1 MECKLKKISE
11 VADLEAQINNSN
23 IDKFNKNQLE
33 MYVHFVLY
41 GVKIIPYVKEKFP
54 KEYEMYEL
62 YEVLGEYF
70 TQTAKNL
77 KALSVEEE

>member
-1 MECKLKKISE
+1 M
-11 VADLEAQINNSN
+11 EAQINNSN

-33 MYVHFVLY
+33 MYIHFVLY
-41 GVKIIPYVKEKFP
+41 GVKITYVKEKFP
-54 KEYEMYEL
+54 KEYEVHEL

>member
-1 MECKLKKISE
+1 MEALE
-11 VADLEAQINNSN
+11 VQINNSN
-23 IDKFNKNQLE
+23 INKFNSKQLE
-33 MYVHFVLY
+33 MYVHFVLF
-41 GVKIIPYVKEKFP
+41 GVKIIPYVKEEFP
-54 KEYEMYEL
+54 KEYETHEL

>member
-1 MECKLKKISE
+1 
-11 VADLEAQINNSN
+11 
-23 IDKFNKNQLE
+23 

-54 KEYEMYEL
+54 KKYEMHEL

>member
-1 MECKLKKISE
+1 MEYKLKKINE
-11 VADLEAQINNSN
+11 VADLEAPINNSN
-23 IDKFNKNQLE
+23 INKFNTKQLE

-54 KEYEMYEL
+54 KEYEMHEL

-70 TQTAKNL
+70 IETAKNL
-77 KALSVEEE
+77 KALSAEEE